1 MEVVWTTA
9 ALEELEQIQDF
20 VALESPA
27 AAYKLANALIER
39 ASVVLSNH
47 PLGGRVG
54 RATGTRELPVTG
66 TPYIVVYRVHDRV
79 EILAVVHG
87 ARRWPES
94 FGDA

>member
-39 ASVVLSNH
+39 ASMVLSNH
-47 PLGGRVG
+47 PLGADGLAEPRE
-54 RATGTRELPVTG
+54 RASCL
-66 TPYIVVYRVHDRV
+66 
-79 EILAVVHG
+79 
-87 ARRWPES
+87 
-94 FGDA
+94 